1 MMSAFTKF
9 LNENQDPK
17 AVEKLMGK
25 VSGLLTAGEEVE
37 YIAVQKK
44 PVINTSPDCVA
55 LTNKRVIFCRPKNF
69 GLSMEFKDYQWKDVL
84 DIHIKEN
91 MLGADFAL
99 KTAKGSDL
107 MDYLPKEQARRL
119 YQFGQGKEEEARD
132 YRRQRELEDKRAAA
146 GGGITVN
153 AGVAPAPTALPA
165 AATNDPIEQLRK
177 LKTLLENELITQAEY
192 DERRATILALL

>member
-1 MMSAFTKF
+1 MSSFTKF

-17 AVEKLMGK
+17 SVEKLLSK
-25 VSGLLTAGEEVE
+25 VSGLLTADEEVQ

-44 PVINTSPDCVA
+44 PVLNTSPDCVA

-69 GLSMEFKDYQWKDVL
+69 GLSMEFKDHQWKDVI

-91 MLGADFAL
+91 MLGADFTI

-107 MDYLPKEQARRL
+107 MDYLPKDQARKL

-132 YRRQRELEDKRAAA
+132 YRRQRDLEDKRAAA
-146 GGGITVN
+146 GGGIVVN
-153 AGVAPAPTALPA
+153 AGAAPPPPPLNNPD
-165 AATNDPIEQLRK
+165 DPMEK
-177 LKTLLENELITQAEY
+177 LKKLKAMLEYELLTQTEY
-192 DERRATILALL
+192 DERRATILATL

>member
-1 MMSAFTKF
+1 MSSFAKL

-25 VSGLLTAGEEVE
+25 ITGLLTADEEVQ

-44 PVINTSPDCVA
+44 PVLNTSPDCVA

-69 GLSMEFKDYQWKDVL
+69 GLSMEFKDHQWKDVV

-91 MLGADFAL
+91 MLGADFSI
-99 KTAKGSDL
+99 KTAKGSDT
-107 MDYLPKEQARRL
+107 MDYLPKDQARKL

-132 YRRQRELEDKRAAA
+132 YRRQRDLEDKRAAA
-146 GGGITVN
+146 GGGIVVN
-153 AGVAPAPTALPA
+153 AGAAPAAPVAASPA
-165 AATNDPIEQLRK
+165 ADDPMAK
-177 LKTLLENELITQAEY
+177 LKKLKMMLDNELLTQAEY
-192 DERRATILALL
+192 DERRNAILASF

>member
-1 MMSAFTKF
+1 MSVLARF

-17 AVEKLMGK
+17 AVEKLLGK
-25 VSGLLTAGEEVE
+25 ISGLLTSDEEVQ

-69 GLSMEFKDYQWKDVL
+69 GLSMEFKDHQWKDVV

-91 MLGADFAL
+91 MLGADFSI
-99 KTAKGSDL
+99 KTAKAADL
-107 MDYLPKEQARRL
+107 MDYLPKDQARRL
-119 YQFGQGKEEEARD
+119 YQFGQAKEEEARE

-146 GGGITVN
+146 GGGIVVN
-153 AGVAPAPTALPA
+153 AAPSPVAPSVPA
-165 AATNDPIEQLRK
+165 DDPMEK
-177 LKTLLENELITQAEY
+177 LKKLKQMLEAELLTQPEY
-192 DERRATILALL
+192 DERRATILASL